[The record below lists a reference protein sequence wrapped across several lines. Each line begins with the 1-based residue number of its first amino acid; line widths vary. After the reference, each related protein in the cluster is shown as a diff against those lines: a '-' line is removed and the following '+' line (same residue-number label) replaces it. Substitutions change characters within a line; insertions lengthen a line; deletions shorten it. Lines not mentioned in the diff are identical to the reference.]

1 MYLLLLGGFHFDWK
15 PLHLFNN
22 SLKMKFSLSTILAF
36 FLLVSSY
43 LTSCNPKEGKQ
54 EALNEEEDLAP
65 RHLRVIWTEDPS
77 TYAVISWTT
86 LHEHGKNHRVYY
98 DTVRRGGDNLNYSFQ
113 VLASKNGAISMVEED
128 FREGVPQGY
137 YHHADLRNLKPSTVY
152 YFVVESDNLVSDEF
166 YFISGPEDD
175 RVFSLLW
182 GGDSRMGG
190 PEPRYAGRTPHIDR
204 QGMNKRIKSLMD
216 EDPNILGFIH
226 GADYGTTAD
235 WRHLFWWF
243 EDHQIVIGEGN
254 RLLPLIISRG
264 NHDMQIGF
272 EENFWLGDTQRERG
286 FDYYF
291 TTQVGSETAILTL
304 NTEISVAGDQR
315 DWLEENLASKRK
327 DNRWL
332 LVNYHR
338 PAYPVVKDFENA
350 TFKRVRDTWVPY
362 FEKHNVDLALESDG
376 HILKRTVPIRNNKY
390 DETGIVYIGEGGLGV
405 PQRVADST
413 RWFIQPPGFAMSAHN
428 VHKLTFSED
437 RISIKAFGMGGEILD
452 QFEVKPRK

>member
-1 MYLLLLGGFHFDWK
+1 MKLSRSA
-15 PLHLFNN
+15 
-22 SLKMKFSLSTILAF
+22 SLAL
-36 FLLVSSY
+36 FLLFSFY
-43 LTSCNPKEGKQ
+43 LTSCNSKEEKQ
-54 EALNEEEDLAP
+54 ETLNKQEELGP

-77 TYAVISWTT
+77 TYAIISWTT
-86 LHEHGKNHRVYY
+86 MLEHGKKHTVYY
-98 DTVRRGGDNLNYSFQ
+98 DTVSREGVKLDYSFQ

-128 FREGVPQGY
+128 FKEGVSQGY
-137 YHHADLRNLKPSTVY
+137 YHHADLKNLKPSTTY
-152 YFVVESDNLVSDEF
+152 YFVVETDDLVSDEF

-175 RVFSLLW
+175 RAFSLLW
-182 GGDSRMGG
+182 GGDSRLGG
-190 PEPRYAGRTPHIDR
+190 PDPRYAGRTPHVDR
-204 QGMNKRIKSLMD
+204 QAMNRRIKALMD

-235 WRHLFWWF
+235 WRHLYWWF
-243 EDHQIVIGEGN
+243 EDHELVIGEGN

-272 EENFWLGDTQRERG
+272 EENFWLGDTQRKRG

-291 TTQVGSETAILTL
+291 STQLGSETAILTL

-315 DWLEENLASKRK
+315 DWLEENLPKKREE
-327 DNRWL
+327 NRWL

-362 FEKHNVDLALESDG
+362 FEKYNIDLALESDG

-390 DETGIVYIGEGGLGV
+390 DETGIIYIGEGGLGV

-437 RISIKAFGMGGEILD
+437 KISIKAFGMEGEILD

>member
-1 MYLLLLGGFHFDWK
+1 MRFSNSAFLALFLL
-15 PLHLFNN
+15 
-22 SLKMKFSLSTILAF
+22 FSLYF
-36 FLLVSSY
+36 Y
-43 LTSCNPKEGKQ
+43 SCKSKEENQ
-54 EALNEEEDLAP
+54 QVQIEEAELAP

-77 TYAVISWTT
+77 SYAVISWTT
-86 LHEHGKNHRVYY
+86 MYEHGKNHRVFY
-98 DTVRRGGDNLNYSFQ
+98 DTLRRGGDKRNYAFQ
-113 VLASKNGAISMVEED
+113 TPASKNGAISMVDED
-128 FREGVPQGY
+128 FKEGVPQGY
-137 YHHADLRNLKPSTVY
+137 YHHADLKNLQPSTEY
-152 YFVVESDNLVSDEF
+152 YFIVESDDMVSDEF

-175 RVFSLLW
+175 REFSLLW

-190 PEPRYAGRTPHIDR
+190 PEPRYAGRTPHVDR
-204 QGMNKRIKSLMD
+204 QEMNKRIKSLMD

-243 EDHQIVIGEGN
+243 EDHEIVIGEDN

-264 NHDMQIGF
+264 NHDLQIGF
-272 EENFWLGDTQRERG
+272 EENFWLGDTQKKRG

-291 TTQVGSETAILTL
+291 STQLGSQTAILTL

-315 DWLEENLASKRK
+315 DWLEENLANKRK
-327 DNRWL
+327 ENRWL

-362 FEKHNVDLALESDG
+362 FEKHNIDLALESDG

-413 RWFIQPPGFAMSAHN
+413 RWFIQPPGFAKSAHN
-428 VHKLTFSED
+428 VHKLTFSQD
-437 RISIKAFGMGGEILD
+437 LIKINAFGMEGDILD
-452 QFEVKPRK
+452 EFEVKPRKLN

>member
-1 MYLLLLGGFHFDWK
+1 
-15 PLHLFNN
+15 
-22 SLKMKFSLSTILAF
+22 MKLSSSAILAL
-36 FLLVSSY
+36 FLLFSFY
-43 LTSCNPKEGKQ
+43 FFSCKPKDENQQVFIDKA
-54 EALNEEEDLAP
+54 ELAP
-65 RHLRVIWTEDPS
+65 RHLRVIWTENPS
-77 TYAVISWTT
+77 TSAIISWTT
-86 LHEHGKNHRVYY
+86 LHEHGKVHRVFY
-98 DTVRRGGDNLNYSFQ
+98 DSLRRGGEKRNYVSQ
-113 VLASKNGAISMVEED
+113 VSASKNGAISMVDED
-128 FREGVPQGY
+128 LKEGVPQGY
-137 YHHADLRNLKPSTVY
+137 YHHADLTNLKPSTKY
-152 YFVVESDNLVSDEF
+152 YFVVESDDLVSDEF
-166 YFISGPEDD
+166 YFITGPEDD
-175 RVFSLLW
+175 RVISLLW

-190 PEPRYAGRTPHIDR
+190 PEPRYAGRTPHVDR
-204 QGMNKRIKSLMD
+204 QEMNKRIKSLMD

-243 EDHQIVIGEGN
+243 EDHEIVIGEGN

-272 EENFWLGDTQRERG
+272 EENFWLGDTQRKRG

-291 TTQVGSETAILTL
+291 ATQFGSKTAILTL

-315 DWLEENLASKRK
+315 DWLEENLSNKRK
-327 DNRWL
+327 ENRWL

-362 FEKHNVDLALESDG
+362 FEKYNVDLALESDG

-428 VHKLTFSED
+428 VHKLTFSREM
-437 RISIKAFGMGGEILD
+437 IQIKAFGMDGEVLD
-452 QFEVKPRK
+452 QFEVKPRNLN

>member
-1 MYLLLLGGFHFDWK
+1 MKLSYSAALASF
-15 PLHLFNN
+15 LF
-22 SLKMKFSLSTILAF
+22 FSF
-36 FLLVSSY
+36 FFI
-43 LTSCNPKEGKQ
+43 SCKSKEEKQ
-54 EALNEEEDLAP
+54 QVLIDEAEIAP
-65 RHLRVIWTEDPS
+65 RHLRVVWAEDPS
-77 TYAVISWTT
+77 SNAVISWTT
-86 LHEHGKNHRVYY
+86 LHEHGKNHKVYF
-98 DTVRRGGDNLNYSFQ
+98 DTISKEGEKLDYAFQ
-113 VLASKNGAISMVEED
+113 TLASKNGSISLVDED
-128 FREGVPQGY
+128 FKEGVPQGY
-137 YHHADLRNLKPSTVY
+137 YHHADLNNLKPSTAY
-152 YFVVESDNLVSDEF
+152 YFVVESDDLVSDEF

-175 RVFSLLW
+175 SEFSVLW

-190 PEPRYAGRTPHIDR
+190 PEPRYAGRTPHVDR
-204 QGMNKRIKSLMD
+204 QEMNKRIKALID
-216 EDPNILGFIH
+216 EDPNIIAFIH

-243 EDHQIVIGEGN
+243 EDHEIVIGEGN
-254 RLLPLIISRG
+254 RLLPLILSRG
-264 NHDMQIGF
+264 NHDMQTGF
-272 EENFWLGDTQRERG
+272 EENFWLGDTQRKRG

-291 TTQVGSETAILTL
+291 STQLGSQAAMITL

-327 DNRWL
+327 ENKWL

-350 TFKRVRDTWVPY
+350 TFKRVRETWVPY
-362 FEKHNVDLALESDG
+362 FEKYNVDLALESDG

-428 VHKLTFSED
+428 VQKLTFSKD
-437 RISIKAFGMGGEILD
+437 FIKIKAFGMDGGILD
-452 QFEVKPRK
+452 QFEVKPRKMD